1 MEYRLIPKALNL
13 KPNQNV
19 ALISVDALEEH
30 DAYNLVVSFLNEVGT
45 YGWLLLVT
53 SKPQLWHEQLKDK
66 DIMHRTIITRMSR
79 LRSVRSTTLDRV
91 FVIPTPKYL
100 ESYLVEA
107 YYLLPENGR
116 VEVLLPFEQ
125 QLVERYRK
133 TLMEQSSRD
142 SLPLLLKLG
151 FVNPY
156 VVLKSVG
163 QESLAVAVGTKKEP
177 TPDFDDEIA
186 Y

>member
-1 MEYRLIPKALNL
+1 MEYRLIPKTLDL

-19 ALISVDALEEH
+19 ALISVDSLPER
-30 DAYNLVVSFLNEVGT
+30 DAYSLVVSFLNEVGT

-53 SKPQLWHEQLKDK
+53 NNPQLWHSELEDK
-66 DIMHRTIITRMSR
+66 DIMHRTIITHLRR
-79 LRSVRSTTLDRV
+79 LRNVKSTSLDRV
-91 FVIPTPKYL
+91 FVIPTPSKL
-100 ESYLVEA
+100 ESYLIEA
-107 YYLLPENGR
+107 YYLLPENGK
-116 VEVLLPFEQ
+116 VEVLLPFEE
-125 QLVERYRK
+125 QLVDKYKK

-156 VVLKSVG
+156 VVLKEVG
-163 QESLAVAVGTKKEP
+163 KESLAVAVGTKKEP
-177 TPDFDDEIA
+177 ASDFDEDIA

>member
-19 ALISVDALEEH
+19 ALISVDALEER

-53 SKPQLWHEQLKDK
+53 NKPQLWHEQLKDK

-91 FVIPTPKYL
+91 FVIP
-100 ESYLVEA
+100 
-107 YYLLPENGR
+107 R
-116 VEVLLPFEQ
+116 
-125 QLVERYRK
+125 
-133 TLMEQSSRD
+133 QSIW
-142 SLPLLLKLG
+142 K
-151 FVNPY
+151 V
-156 VVLKSVG
+156 
-163 QESLAVAVGTKKEP
+163 TW
-177 TPDFDDEIA
+177 
-186 Y
+186 

>member
-1 MEYRLIPKALNL
+1 MEYRLIPRALDL

-19 ALISVDALEEH
+19 ALISVDALDER
-30 DAYNLVVSFLNEVGT
+30 DAYSLVVSFLNEVGT

-53 SKPQLWHEQLKDK
+53 SNPRKWHEELKDK
-66 DIMHRTIITRMSR
+66 DIMHRTIITRLHR

-91 FVIPTPKYL
+91 FVIPSPQKL
-100 ESYLVEA
+100 ESYLIEA

-116 VEVLLPFEQ
+116 VEVLLPFEEN
-125 QLVERYRK
+125 LVDRYRK

-163 QESLAVAVGTKKEP
+163 NESLAIAVGTKKEP
-177 TPDFDDEIA
+177 TEDFDEEIA